1 MIFITAYLSVHF
13 LLYTLVLRNLRF
25 FYQEKNIFL
34 YHAISFLGVSTAG
47 VGLVVLEPAVLGPV
61 IGAVSLHGIYSLSFL
76 ELWALSDGG
85 YSLRILDQIDN
96 PRAAA
101 DFKSLEVL
109 GASKKKYRLSSLER
123 LRLVAPHPA
132 GWMLTSRG
140 RAVAV
145 FLGFFVFISKQ
156 KERV

>member
-1 MIFITAYLSVHF
+1 MIFITAYLSIHF
-13 LLYTLVLRNLRF
+13 LLYALVLRNRRF

-34 YHAISFLGVSTAG
+34 YHAISFLGVSVAG
-47 VGLVVLEPAVLGPV
+47 AGLVVWEPAMLGRA

-85 YSLRILDQIDN
+85 YSLRILDQMDQ
-96 PRAAA
+96 RGVAA

-123 LRLVAPHPA
+123 LGLLTPHPA

-140 RAVAV
+140 RAVAG
-145 FLGFFVFISKQ
+145 FLSFFVFISKQ

>member
-1 MIFITAYLSVHF
+1 MIFITAYLSIHF
-13 LLYTLVLRNLRF
+13 LLYALVLRNLRF

-34 YHAISFLGVSTAG
+34 YHAISFLGVSAAG
-47 VGLVVLEPAVLGPV
+47 VGLVVLDPAALGRV
-61 IGAVSLHGIYSLSFL
+61 TAAVSLHGIYSLSFL

-85 YSLRILDQIDN
+85 YSLRILDQIDQ
-96 PRAAA
+96 RGVAA

-123 LRLVAPHPA
+123 LGLLAPHPA

-140 RAVAV
+140 RAVAG
-145 FLGFFVFISKQ
+145 FLSFFVFISKQ
-156 KERV
+156 KDQV